1 MRVFKGIFLFVG
13 ALYCLL
19 TVLGMAGLIDF
30 KVCIGSP
37 GTCHALF
44 GNELPPIFSDART
57 PS

>member
-19 TVLGMAGLIDF
+19 TALGMAGLIDF
-30 KVCIGSP
+30 KVCIGPS
-37 GTCHALF
+37 GMCHVLF
-44 GNELPPIFSDART
+44 DDELPPFFSDART